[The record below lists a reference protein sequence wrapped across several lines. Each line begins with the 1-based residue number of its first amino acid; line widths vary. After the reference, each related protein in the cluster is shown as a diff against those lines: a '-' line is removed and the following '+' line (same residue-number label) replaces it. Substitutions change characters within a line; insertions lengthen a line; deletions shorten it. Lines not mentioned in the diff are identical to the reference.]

1 MLVYVFLQIWDD
13 YLMLSV
19 CNLYFDTVIKV
30 VVIRE
35 GLQVTL
41 GYEQLE
47 HFLSILS
54 CKIKF

>member
-1 MLVYVFLQIWDD
+1 MV
-13 YLMLSV
+13 SV
-19 CNLYFDTVIKV
+19 CDLYFDTEIKV